1 MAYTRMIRVYYRKE
15 IPLPADPKAVYRL
28 VRATSKAQ
36 REAVDSVLSEFF
48 ELELDGYHQ
57 KRCDGE
63 LANANSGADKSREN
77 GKKGGRPRKDKTNQE
92 PENNLTGF
100 ENENQLGFKNNLS
113 QTPDSRLQTP
123 EEERSV
129 SGPLDVAQGK
139 PVNSIELVSRAIEIA
154 VYLRQRGIA
163 GANSANPNISAWADD
178 ARITNEMLDAAL
190 SVVASRQLE
199 RPPGPGYLVGI
210 LADLLN
216 PKPAVKA
223 KADDWSRTADGIERK
238 GRELKMMA
246 RGAESHDAFKNRI
259 FDEIRKREHA
269 QGAAA

>member
-36 REAVDSVLSEFF
+36 REAVDSVLAEFF

-100 ENENQLGFKNNLS
+100 EDENQLGFKNNLS

-123 EEERSV
+123 EEESGG
-129 SGPLDVAQGK
+129 SGPLTAANISFSLIAWERARGKQLRGIMPGSAQVLDLESDRVT
-139 PVNSIELVSRAIEIA
+139 PTE
-154 VYLRQRGIA
+154 LRQAYDNAVADRTATGDISPINA
-163 GANSANPNISAWADD
+163 GFIRALLAKVRNP
-178 ARITNEMLDAAL
+178 
-190 SVVASRQLE
+190 
-199 RPPGPGYLVGI
+199 
-210 LADLLN
+210 
-216 PKPAVKA
+216 PKPRPR
-223 KADDWSRTADGIERK
+223 ADDWDRSKEGIERK
-238 GRELKMMA
+238 GREMGILG
-246 RGAESHDAFKNRI
+246 RGAESHDSLKARIHEAILARNR
-259 FDEIRKREHA
+259 A